1 MKKIIEF
8 ISNIFICKFFIIF
21 FLKCWKF
28 VLCFFLREKIIYS
41 FPSTSYVI
49 FNRLKHDSNDVCF
62 AAQMFVFN
70 IPLYVLRLIV
80 S

>member
-1 MKKIIEF
+1 M
-8 ISNIFICKFFIIF
+8 
-21 FLKCWKF
+21 
-28 VLCFFLREKIIYS
+28 S
-41 FPSTSYVI
+41 F